1 MRGAAEDLLDSGAAW
16 RRLAAIIALGAVGG
30 VGLWSVVVALPHVQA
45 EFGATRAEASLPY
58 TLVMLGLAAGAVAM
72 GRAADRFGPMRP
84 LVLGTVIISAGY
96 VLAGLAPSLLVFA
109 LAHGLLIGLGSSASF
124 APLVA
129 DASLW
134 FRRRRGIAVALAAC
148 GNYFAGAAWP
158 PILTA
163 LIEAY
168 GWRVAHVAVGVAC
181 LVLMLPLSLALRARA
196 PGLREPPPAPRPGGP
211 VPMSSNALTA
221 VLCVAGFACCMA
233 MAMPQVHIV
242 AYCGDLGYGVA
253 RGAEMLSLMLVTGV
267 VSRIASGFIADRI
280 GGLLTLLLG
289 STLQGLAL
297 LLFLFFDSL
306 ASLYLL
312 SALFGLVQGG
322 IVPAYAVIV
331 RERLPAAEAGGRI
344 GIVLMS
350 TMVGMAAGG
359 WMSGVVFDL
368 TGSYAAAFVNGVL
381 WNLVNVAV
389 VLWLL
394 GRGASRRPAAAARGV
409 TP

>member
-1 MRGAAEDLLDSGAAW
+1 MRGAAEELIDSGAAW

-45 EFGATRAEASLPY
+45 DFGATRGEASLPY
-58 TLVMLGLAAGAVAM
+58 TLVMLGLAAGAVVM
-72 GRAADRFGPMRP
+72 GRAADRYGPMRP
-84 LVLGTVIISAGY
+84 LLLGGVMLSAGY

-109 LAHGLLIGLGSSASF
+109 LAHGVLIGLGSAASF

-148 GNYFAGAAWP
+148 GNYFAGAVWP

-163 LIEAY
+163 LIEAH
-168 GWRVAHVAVGVAC
+168 GWRAAHVAVGVTC
-181 LVLMLPLSLALRARA
+181 LALMLPLSLALRSRA
-196 PGLREPPPAPRPGGP
+196 PGLREVPNAVAAPGARA
-211 VPMSSNALTA
+211 PMSSNALTA

-233 MAMPQVHIV
+233 MAMPQDHIV

-253 RGAEMLSLMLVTGV
+253 RGAEMLSVMLIAGV

-289 STLQGLAL
+289 SVLQGLSL

-306 ASLYLL
+306 ASLYVL

-350 TMVGMAAGG
+350 TMVGMAVGG
-359 WMSGVVFDL
+359 WMSGVVFDV

-394 GRGASRRPAAAARGV
+394 GRGSPRRVAAPA
-409 TP
+409 